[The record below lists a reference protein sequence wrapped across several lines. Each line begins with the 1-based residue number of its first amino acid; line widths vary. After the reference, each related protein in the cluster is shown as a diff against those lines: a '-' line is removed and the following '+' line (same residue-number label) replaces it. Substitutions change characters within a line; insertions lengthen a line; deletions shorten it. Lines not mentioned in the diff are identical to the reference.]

1 MVRPVVAVVVLL
13 IMGAFSVALVR
24 GRRDMPLSRR
34 LINALFP
41 LSQMCVVA
49 FLFYYAI
56 VYDLPLW
63 VFAATVAAGVVCCP
77 VDAILFKA
85 LREAEEKDLV
95 QERVRLL
102 EEQLSAQEGYRERL
116 ESDMAEARRI
126 RSDLVAELEHVDAC
140 LERQEAMQASEGLQR
155 AVDLMGSSSYCYC
168 EHRAVDALVTMKA
181 KACEEA
187 GVRATVLLD
196 VPEDVPL
203 SSVELC
209 AVFSNLLDNA
219 LHACERLPEAER
231 FVDLRSSV
239 QGAYLAVDMR
249 NSCAKEDA
257 AGARAP
263 RGGRAGRGLAEH
275 GWGLQIVQGVAERH
289 GGTLLAEGA
298 GGEFRTTVMLG
309 IGGR

>member
-1 MVRPVVAVVVLL
+1 MIRSIVAVVVLL
-13 IMGAFSVALVR
+13 IMGAFSAALAR
-24 GRRDMPLSRR
+24 RRRDLPLLRR

-56 VYDLPLW
+56 VDDLPLW
-63 VFAATVAAGVVCCP
+63 VFSVTVAAGLACCP
-77 VDAILFKA
+77 VDAVLFKA
-85 LREAEEKDLV
+85 LHEAEEKDLV
-95 QERVRLL
+95 KERVRLL
-102 EEQLSAQEGYRERL
+102 EEQLAAQEGYRRRL
-116 ESDMAEARRI
+116 ESDMVEAHRI
-126 RSDLVAELEHVDAC
+126 RSDLVAELEHIDEC
-140 LERQEAMQASEGLQR
+140 LERQETMQASEGLQR

-239 QGAYLAVDMR
+239 QGAYLVVDMR
-249 NSCAKEDA
+249 NSCMREDA
-257 AGARAP
+257 VGARAK

-289 GGTLLAEGA
+289 GGTLLAERD

-309 IGGR
+309 IA